1 LFDGSFKDK
10 TVNVTLND
18 VTFEEA
24 LDQLTF
30 TNRLF
35 YKVLDGKTLLIIPD
49 TAQKRRTYE
58 DVLVRTFYL
67 ENADPNETL
76 NLVKNLTGVTK
87 AAVNPSLGALTILGT
102 FDELAMAERI
112 VDTNDKPR
120 GEVVVELE
128 ILEVDRTLL
137 KQYGLELSE
146 YQASVQLAPIS

>member
-1 LFDGSFKDK
+1 
-10 TVNVTLND
+10 
-18 VTFEEA
+18 
-24 LDQLTF
+24 
-30 TNRLF
+30 
-35 YKVLDGKTLLIIPD
+35 IIPD

-87 AAVNPSLGALTILGT
+87 AAVNPSLGT

-146 YQASVQLAPIS
+146 YQ